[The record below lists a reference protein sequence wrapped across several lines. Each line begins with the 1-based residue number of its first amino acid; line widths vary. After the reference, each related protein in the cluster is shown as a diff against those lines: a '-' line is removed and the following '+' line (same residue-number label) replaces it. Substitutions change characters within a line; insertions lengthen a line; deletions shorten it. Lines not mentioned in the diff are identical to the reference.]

1 MFKQHDDLPLF
12 SGTPIKGNESAFV
25 PKQTR
30 NTEAEQPEMF
40 DASDVQMTPAQA
52 RAKLVQLRQQQDKD
66 AETLAL
72 IIRLEKIAS
81 EGNNGL

>member
-1 MFKQHDDLPLF
+1 
-12 SGTPIKGNESAFV
+12 
-25 PKQTR
+25 
-30 NTEAEQPEMF
+30 MF